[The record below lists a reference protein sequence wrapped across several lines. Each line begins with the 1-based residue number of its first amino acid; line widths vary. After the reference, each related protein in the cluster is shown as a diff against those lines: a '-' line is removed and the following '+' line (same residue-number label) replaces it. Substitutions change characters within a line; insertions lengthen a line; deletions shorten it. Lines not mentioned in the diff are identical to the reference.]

1 MKKGFHDV
9 YIIVRINSWK
19 IFITVNTKILFEM
32 EGGRVV
38 DATPCLSVPVSWI
51 INSKLSTNFF
61 VVLLISSCYSSFYFN
76 LTSFI
81 SNVFG
86 LCITFNKCYIVT
98 VTLV

>member
-76 LTSFI
+76 LTHFI
-81 SNVFG
+81 FLVHV
-86 LCITFNKCYIVT
+86 CITTIKCYIVK
-98 VTLV
+98 VKCYI